1 LRSNRIAGKRTSWR
15 TVCVRTDGAGF
26 KTRPAPFL
34 LLMQNGLM
42 DKPLLSGQ
50 LLGSLPE
57 PLETV
62 EAVSPKERPEIVQI
76 LTNF

>member
-1 LRSNRIAGKRTSWR
+1 
-15 TVCVRTDGAGF
+15 
-26 KTRPAPFL
+26 
-34 LLMQNGLM
+34 MQNGLM